1 MSRAGTRQRKI
12 APSDL
17 EFEGYMRAPDEAK
30 PTAIGL
36 WLHTDVEGRR
46 ELVPELIAAA
56 IYPGQAATERVVE
69 HLLMLDESGFL
80 MIYQAEGR
88 EWIELLRPLRSDV
101 RNAPPSECPPC
112 RDISRHVVAVGGER
126 AGAREGVR
134 GSGDGSARAR
144 ARERVRAEQA
154 ERESE
159 WARWRREQER
169 DVGPVGRPLLVDA
182 PPIGCPEHPHGRFA
196 DCGPCG
202 TARRR
207 HDRWVAQQ
215 RYEDRIVL
223 EDDDEEP
230 F

>member
-1 MSRAGTRQRKI
+1 MSRVSTKNAQRKI

-17 EFEGYMRAPDEAK
+17 EFSGYLRAPAEAK

-36 WLHTDVEGRR
+36 WIYTDGLGRR

-56 IYPGQAATERVVE
+56 IYPGQAATELVIN

-80 MIYQAEGR
+80 TIYRDGDR
-88 EWIELLRPLRSDV
+88 DWIALRHPLRIDSRV
-101 RNAPPSECPPC
+101 AWSNCPEPPAREP
-112 RDISRHVVAVGGER
+112 SRTFAAVGGARER
-126 AGAREGVR
+126 A
-134 GSGDGSARAR
+134 S
-144 ARERVRAEQA
+144 ERVRAEGEQRA
-154 ERESE
+154 GE
-159 WARWRREQER
+159 WAAWADEQER
-169 DVGPVGRPLLVDA
+169 AVRPPSRPLLLDA
-182 PPIGCPEHPHGRFA
+182 PPIGCPDHPNGRYR

-215 RYEDRIVL
+215 RYAEQTAQF
-223 EDDDEEP
+223 EEEQGDDDEP